1 MKRLNLF
8 FMFLLMVLGCAAAV
22 KAEDVVF
29 LKDGSEI
36 HGTIIEEVPGVSIK
50 IQTNDGNTFVYKTKL
65 VAKITHSAPD
75 SSANQDG
82 DNSNEPAVKTA
93 PSGNLVNNFK
103 SDPNASFSEFSFFG
117 GVGIATMGTITTI
130 NDDIITPSIG
140 DSYDLSPL
148 VYSCNFGIGWFTNH
162 IGLKWT
168 FTYGVN
174 VTDYYDGYTSYDYSD
189 LYVYEYGSEL
199 EADLSLDDVQTNP
212 NRPKARRVISV
223 YLPLIVGFWDVTVLN
238 NYNAE
243 EYRGTCTDIGSGLG
257 LRAIG
262 DDNLM
267 FDLQFIYRYAYGNPL
282 EYNEQANSRIPV
294 SSTKYLN
301 ADVTG
306 FAMNFDIGFTFN

>member
-8 FMFLLMVLGCAAAV
+8 LMFLVMILGLAASV

-36 HGTIIEEVPGVSIK
+36 HGSIIEEVPGVSIK
-50 IQTNDGNTFVYKTKL
+50 IQTNDGNTFVYKMRL
-65 VAKITHSAPD
+65 VAKITHSAAD
-75 SSANQDG
+75 ASANQDG
-82 DNSNEPAVKTA
+82 DNANAPAVKTA

-103 SDPNASFSEFSFFG
+103 SDPNASFSAFSFFG
-117 GVGIATMGTITTI
+117 GVGIATMGTITTL

-140 DSYDLSPL
+140 SSYDLSPL
-148 VYSCNFGIGWFTNH
+148 VYSGNLGIGWFTNH

-174 VTDYYDGYTSYDYSD
+174 VTNYYDGYTSYNYSD

-199 EADLSLDDVQTNP
+199 EADLSLDDVQTCA
-212 NRPKARRVISV
+212 NRPKARRVMSI
-223 YLPLIVGFWDVTVLN
+223 YLPLIVGFWNVTVLN
-238 NYNAE
+238 NYNTD

-257 LRAIG
+257 LRSIS

-306 FAMNFDIGFTFN
+306 FAMNCDIGFLFN